1 MRHDVHLVL
10 GLALVLAAC
19 GSDGGGGGGGGDD
32 DPLPPDGGNVDPP
45 PPARGFQV
53 ISPDVTIMPGQEV
66 TYCYYFRTPNTEEMA
81 IKKWT
86 SVMTPGSHHMIM
98 YTTTSDTKPPG
109 TVDTSGCG
117 NFSAGNVPSWTYS
130 AQTPTNE
137 VALPTDDGAGKPLG
151 QRISPNTPAYFQM
164 HYLNS
169 SDEPIQAH
177 VTLNAEAHEA
187 GAAFTQTAPYITY
200 NSQINIPP
208 GATGDVET
216 MTCSVPANIKFW
228 GMSTHA
234 HKQAVKT
241 TVLDGAAVA
250 FTSTDWEHPG
260 SETWMTPP
268 FFTFA
273 SSQLTYE
280 CTYNNTGSNAGRTVR
295 SGSSAETDEMCM
307 AVGYFFP
314 ATKSLICLNNL
325 GPF

>member
-19 GSDGGGGGGGGDD
+19 GSDGGGGGGDD

-98 YTTTSDTKPPG
+98 YTTQDNGGKDGMVLSD
-109 TVDTSGCG
+109 GCG
-117 NFSAGNVPSWTYS
+117 NFDAANRTSWTYS

-137 VALPTDDGAGKPLG
+137 LALPADDGTGKPLG
-151 QRISPNTPAYFQM
+151 QKIAAGTSAYFQM

-177 VTLNAEAHEA
+177 VTLNAEALEA
-187 GAAFTQTAPYITY
+187 GAAFTQTAPYITF
-200 NSQINIPP
+200 NSQISIPP
-208 GATGDVET
+208 AKTGHVET
-216 MTCSVPANIKFW
+216 MTCNVPANIRFW
-228 GMSTHA
+228 TMSTHA

-241 TVLDGAAVA
+241 TVKDGAAVA

-260 SETWMTPP
+260 AETWMTAP
-268 FFTFA
+268 FYTFA
-273 SSQLTYE
+273 TGELTYE
-280 CTYNNTGSNAGRTVR
+280 CTYNNTGSNEGRTVTA
-295 SGSSAETDEMCM
+295 GSSAETDEMCM

-314 ATKSLICLNNL
+314 ATKPLICLNDL